1 MPGTTNETTEQVTAT
16 GRPDETVRA
25 RPDELYELHA
35 RICKAIADPK
45 RLCILNELRDGP
57 RSVGEIASALGFSQ
71 PNTSQHL
78 AILRSRGILTSSRS
92 GPTIYYALRTTKVIE
107 AVDLLREFM
116 AEMLTTADHVDA
128 GVLEARAAL

>member
-1 MPGTTNETTEQVTAT
+1 MPSKTNDTSVQPAESHHEDTI
-16 GRPDETVRA
+16 RA

-116 AEMLTTADHVDA
+116 AEVLGGGDNLDA
-128 GVLEARAAL
+128 GVLEARAGR